1 MNGTYAYI
9 EASYPRRAN
18 DTARLISA
26 LIPPNSRPGICLSFW
41 YHMYGPDIDT
51 LAVYTKTGG
60 VLSPAIWKR
69 TGNQANE
76 WKYGQVF
83 IRTVL
88 NFQVSEQVF
97 ILCNFFTEHLSHYF
111 GTC

>member
-9 EASYPRRAN
+9 EASYPRRQN

-26 LIPPNSRPGICLSFW
+26 LIPPNSRPGMCVSFW
-41 YHMYGPDIDT
+41 YHMYGAAIDT
-51 LAVYTKTGG
+51 LSVYPKTGG
-60 VLSPAIWKR
+60 SLGSAIWKR

-83 IRTVL
+83 IRTTL
-88 NFQVSEQVF
+88 SSQVCYVVQ
-97 ILCNFFTEHLSHYF
+97 
-111 GTC
+111 